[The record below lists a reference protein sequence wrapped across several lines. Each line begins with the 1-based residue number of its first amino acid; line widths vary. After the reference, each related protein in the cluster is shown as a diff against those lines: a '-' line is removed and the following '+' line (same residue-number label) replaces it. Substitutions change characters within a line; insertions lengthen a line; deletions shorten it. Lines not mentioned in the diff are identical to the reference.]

1 MISMEGILTKE
12 EIDALVAAVFEG
24 SIIPEQELARSGVP
38 NVENFD
44 LLDIEEHRAIPN
56 LDIVYDGFIRYNRV
70 TMSNRLGRMVEIKKE
85 EARPYKFGDFL
96 STLPS
101 PVAMALYKMDPLKGA
116 ALIAF
121 DSTMVFTIVD
131 SILGGGGNQAGQ
143 GMNRLFTNIEL
154 RLVEKIVKD
163 ALADLEK
170 AWSPLCP
177 EIDMSLLRIEMNPR
191 LVNIVPPE
199 YQVITMA
206 LKIHVEDTVGNMI
219 LAIPFMTIE
228 PIRDK
233 LKRGVQMDMMVV
245 DPLWSYRMSEELLEA
260 PLEISVEMGG
270 AIITLAELL
279 ELSPG
284 DTVMLDT
291 SGKDELTVKV
301 GGVKKFTGV
310 AGVSG
315 GNKAVQ
321 VSRALRGGGES

>member
-1 MISMEGILTKE
+1 MEKILTKE

-24 SIIPEQELARSGVP
+24 TLVPEKELAKGGVQA
-38 NVENFD
+38 EQFD
-44 LLDIEEHRAIPN
+44 LLDIEAHRVIPN

-85 EARPYKFGDFL
+85 EARPFKFGEFL
-96 STLPS
+96 SVLPS
-101 PVAMALYKMDPLKGA
+101 PVCLAIYKMDPLKGA

-121 DSTMVFTIVD
+121 DSTLVFTIVD
-131 SILGGGGNQAGQ
+131 SILGGSGVSSGQ
-143 GMNRLFTNIEL
+143 GMNRLFTSIEL

-170 AWSPLCP
+170 AWAPLCP
-177 EIDMSLLRIEMNPR
+177 VSMNLLRLEMNPR

-199 YQVITMA
+199 YQVVTMSM
-206 LKIHVEDTVGNMI
+206 KIQIEETVGNMI

-233 LKRGVQMDMMVV
+233 LKRGVQMDMMAV
-245 DPLWSYRMSEELLEA
+245 DPLWSYRLSEELLEA
-260 PLEISVEMGG
+260 PLDVSVEMGG
-270 AIITLAELL
+270 ATITLSELL
-279 ELSPG
+279 ELGPG
-284 DTVMLDT
+284 DTVMLES
-291 SGKDELTVKV
+291 SGKDELVVKV
-301 GGVKKFTGV
+301 GGAKKFLGI

-321 VSRALRGGGES
+321 ISRALHGGGED

>member
-1 MISMEGILTKE
+1 MEKLLTKE

-24 SIIPEQELARSGVP
+24 TLVPEKELAQGGVQA
-38 NVENFD
+38 EQFD
-44 LLDIEEHRAIPN
+44 LLDIEAHRAIPN

-85 EARPYKFGDFL
+85 EARPFKFGEFM
-96 STLPS
+96 SVLPS
-101 PVAMALYKMDPLKGA
+101 PVCMAIYKMDPLKGA

-121 DSTMVFTIVD
+121 DATLVFTIVD
-131 SILGGGGNQAGQ
+131 SILGGSGVSSGQ
-143 GMNRLFTNIEL
+143 GMNRLFTSIEL

-170 AWSPLCP
+170 AWAPLCP
-177 EIDMSLLRIEMNPR
+177 VSMNLLRLEMNPR

-199 YQVITMA
+199 YQVVTMSM
-206 LKIHVEDTVGNMI
+206 KIQIEETVGNMI

-233 LKRGVQMDMMVV
+233 LKRGVQSDMMAV
-245 DPLWSYRMSEELLEA
+245 DPLWSYRLSEELLEA
-260 PLEISVEMGG
+260 PLDVSVEMGG
-270 AIITLAELL
+270 ASITLAELL
-279 ELSPG
+279 ELGPG
-284 DTVMLDT
+284 DTVMLES
-291 SGKDELTVKV
+291 SGKDELLVKV
-301 GGVKKFTGV
+301 GGATKFLGI

-321 VSRALRGGGES
+321 ISRALRAGGED

>member
-1 MISMEGILTKE
+1 
-12 EIDALVAAVFEG
+12 
-24 SIIPEQELARSGVP
+24 
-38 NVENFD
+38 
-44 LLDIEEHRAIPN
+44 
-56 LDIVYDGFIRYNRV
+56 
-70 TMSNRLGRMVEIKKE
+70 
-85 EARPYKFGDFL
+85 
-96 STLPS
+96 
-101 PVAMALYKMDPLKGA
+101 
-116 ALIAF
+116 
-121 DSTMVFTIVD
+121 
-131 SILGGGGNQAGQ
+131 
-143 GMNRLFTNIEL
+143 MNRLFTNIEL

-163 ALADLEK
+163 ALADLER

-177 EIDMSLLRIEMNPR
+177 EIDISLLRMEMNPR

-199 YQVITMA
+199 YQVITMS
-206 LKIHVEDTVGNMI
+206 LKIQVEETVGNMI

-270 AIITLAELL
+270 ATISLAELL

-291 SGKDELTVKV
+291 SSKDELTVKV

-321 VSRALRGGGES
+321 VSRPLRGGGDS